1 MKLQC
6 FNPNAAPTRVILVR
20 HGRSTYNDQGRYQG
34 SSDESVL
41 TAQGRQ
47 DAFQT
52 GLALKGISFSACYVS
67 PLLRTQQTAQE
78 ISAAF
83 KFSRRSP
90 VPINVHC
97 DLKEIDL
104 PRWEGLSYRHVQET
118 LTDDYRCWI
127 ERPHT
132 FEMLPQTGAKD
143 VSPRRPVQDLYAQ
156 ARRFWR
162 QVLPRHAGQT
172 ILVVSHGGTIKALLS
187 QALGIPSHQFH
198 TLQQSNCGISVLNFP
213 YQQSAC
219 LEGMNDTSHLGEILP
234 KLKAG
239 RQGLRLLLVP
249 DTGVPDLQPELLDQ
263 MEITFSVSNGESA
276 QRLAKMLLAQNPQAV
291 QLQTNRT
298 DIPHLWLQA
307 LNKRQISGQVGT
319 EMLTGLMVA
328 KSEILQEML
337 SQVLGA
343 DPSLSQGLSLAAG
356 RVNVVHYAKS
366 QPLPILQAMNFADF
380 ALSQRG
386 SMLCAS

>member
-6 FNPNAAPTRVILVR
+6 FNPSAAPTRVVFVR

-34 SSDESVL
+34 ASDASVL

-52 GLALKGISFSACYVS
+52 GLALKKFSFSALYTS

-78 ISAAF
+78 ILAAF
-83 KFSRRSP
+83 HFSRRSP
-90 VPINVHC
+90 IPINVHR

-104 PRWEGLSYRHVQET
+104 PLWEGLPYRHVRET

-127 ERPHT
+127 ESPHT
-132 FEMLPQTGAKD
+132 FEMLPLGSG
-143 VSPRRPVQDLYAQ
+143 VSPRRPVQSLYAQ

-162 QVLPRHAGQT
+162 QVLPRHAGQK

-187 QALGIPSHQFH
+187 EALGVSCRQFH
-198 TLQQSNCGISVLNFP
+198 ALQQSNCGISVLNFP
-213 YQQSAC
+213 YQQPAC
-219 LEGMNDTSHLGEILP
+219 LESVNDTSHLGEILP

-249 DTGVPDLQPELLDQ
+249 DTVVSDFRPLQALLDQ
-263 MEITFSVSNGESA
+263 VEMTFSVSNGESA
-276 QRLAKMLLAQNPQAV
+276 QRLAKALLSQSPQTV

-298 DIPHLWLQA
+298 DISYLWLQA
-307 LNKRQISGQVGT
+307 LNKRQILGQTGAGV
-319 EMLTGLMVA
+319 LTGLVVA
-328 KSEILQEML
+328 KPKILQEML
-337 SQVLGA
+337 SQVVGA
-343 DPSLSQGLSLAAG
+343 DSALSRGLSLAAG
-356 RVNVVHYAKS
+356 RVSIVHYAKS

-380 ALSQRG
+380 TFSRRG